1 MLQQLGLAWHSQLP
15 ALVDVLRPDAGWKL
29 VGKICTSSN
38 RSHVS
43 PHVNDQTVL
52 LNVES
57 PANRAAILC
66 LDRLLE
72 IFEMRTE

>member
-1 MLQQLGLAWHSQLP
+1 
-15 ALVDVLRPDAGWKL
+15 
-29 VGKICTSSN
+29 
-38 RSHVS
+38 VS